1 MSFHK
6 SKLTRIGVFYDG
18 NYFFHVSNYYQYQ
31 HARKARISIDGL
43 HEFIRQQVAE
53 VEGED
58 VKYCQIVDAHYF
70 RGRPRAQEAE
80 ARGLLLRERQFDDI
94 LMREGVITHY
104 LPLGPDGEKGID
116 VWLALETYE
125 LAIYKRFDV
134 IVLIACDGDF
144 LPLVRKLNALGARVM
159 LLGWGFSYIDQSGK
173 DRETRTAQVLLEEVT
188 YPVLMHQIID
198 DRSRK
203 GDQRIDQLF
212 VPHKESGPY
221 QKPAD
226 LKKSQALSAAQ
237 ISPPTNAALPATTAS
252 ADGAKPNASLS
263 NELGGNGV
271 DSSDTATINLEAS
284 NSIGESAEPKIVDA
298 NVAGFAKMASD
309 TVEAKPKASDSP
321 ELTAAEANQA
331 DSGDAADQ
339 ALVANPPS
347 LNDAASTPLDANGS
361 ETGGVESEDLNPN
374 GETANNGA
382 TVTTSSLVL
391 LGKIQ
396 ALREGFG
403 FITPNDASGNLF
415 FFHAS
420 VLNADFNELRVG
432 DEVSYKIGNNDKGV
446 CAVEVEIVV

>member
-31 HARKARISIDGL
+31 HSRKARISIDGL
-43 HEFIRQQVAE
+43 HEFIRHQVAE
-53 VEGED
+53 AEGED

-159 LLGWGFSYIDQSGK
+159 LLGWGFSYIDQSEK
-173 DRETRTAQVLLEEVT
+173 QRETRTAQVLLEEVT

-212 VPHKESGPY
+212 VPHKEPSPY
-221 QKPAD
+221 QKPMEI
-226 LKKSQALSAAQ
+226 KKSHSIPAPVPSANAVKPQA
-237 ISPPTNAALPATTAS
+237 PP
-252 ADGAKPNASLS
+252 PNASTA
-263 NELGGNGV
+263 NETADNSLPPNPEAATVNAVTDNGLPPNTEAATNAVTDNGLPPDTGAAVNAVTDSGLPADTGAVTNGGNDNG
-271 DSSDTATINLEAS
+271 L
-284 NSIGESAEPKIVDA
+284 P
-298 NVAGFAKMASD
+298 
-309 TVEAKPKASDSP
+309 
-321 ELTAAEANQA
+321 
-331 DSGDAADQ
+331 
-339 ALVANPPS
+339 
-347 LNDAASTPLDANGS
+347 ANGVP
-361 ETGGVESEDLNPN
+361 TIGI
-374 GETANNGA
+374 
-382 TVTTSSLVL
+382 TSNVVST
-391 LGKIQ
+391 GKIQ
-396 ALREGFG
+396 ALKEGFG
-403 FITPNDASGNLF
+403 FITPNDGAENLF

-432 DEVSYKIGNNDKGV
+432 DDMTYKIGHNDKGV
-446 CAVEVEIVV
+446 CAVDVEIVV

>member
-43 HEFIRQQVAE
+43 HEFIRHQVAE
-53 VEGED
+53 AEGED

-221 QKPAD
+221 QKPMEM
-226 LKKSQALSAAQ
+226 KKTQSIAPTSVPVNSVALNDKTITDLSANGLGLNGVPELVLTDNE
-237 ISPPTNAALPATTAS
+237 PPNHGNTSEEPLVNDGNTEDNLIDLTPVSDKPSSEDLPVNDNTNVIDPA
-252 ADGAKPNASLS
+252 S
-263 NELGGNGV
+263 NEETPPDFLKN
-271 DSSDTATINLEAS
+271 DL
-284 NSIGESAEPKIVDA
+284 
-298 NVAGFAKMASD
+298 
-309 TVEAKPKASDSP
+309 TVI
-321 ELTAAEANQA
+321 ELTANDVTTGELPVIEMTNSILPV
-331 DSGDAADQ
+331 DSLPVIG
-339 ALVANPPS
+339 
-347 LNDAASTPLDANGS
+347 LD
-361 ETGGVESEDLNPN
+361 TGGV
-374 GETANNGA
+374 TTNN
-382 TVTTSSLVL
+382 TLQ
-391 LGKIQ
+391 GKIQ

-403 FITPNDASGNLF
+403 FITPSDGTANLF

-420 VLNADFNELRVG
+420 VINADFNELRVG
-432 DEVSYKIGNNDKGV
+432 DDVSYKIGHNDKGV
-446 CAVEVEIVV
+446 CAVDVEIVA